1 MICLFHFP
9 SLQPS
14 VDTTF
19 FASMQSFIH
28 TTFEVASMHLH
39 RRKVAS
45 MRLFQNCTGHS
56 TSYTMGTYTGLCG
69 EVRCLNN
76 KFCRISPLSYTRR
89 NMFVGRLGTG
99 RFIVELKS
107 VICRKMHI
115 KFSLLCSCY
124 EMSWSCHKHPKFF
137 CLLARFELALTCPSA
152 SPSSLASLDENQQLH
167 NL

>member
-1 MICLFHFP
+1 MFSVRRGELRVRVP
-9 SLQPS
+9 SPPRGKKGYAGS
-14 VDTTF
+14 AF
-19 FASMQSFIH
+19 RIRARC
-28 TTFEVASMHLH
+28 A
-39 RRKVAS
+39 
-45 MRLFQNCTGHS
+45 MRDHIPWVR
-56 TSYTMGTYTGLCG
+56 TYMGLCG

-137 CLLARFELALTCPSA
+137 CLLARFELALTCPSP
-152 SPSSLASLDENQQLH
+152 SPLASLDEKQQLH

>member
-1 MICLFHFP
+1 MCCTKAAIYHVFSSARRATCPCSIATQGQERICRP
-9 SLQPS
+9 
-14 VDTTF
+14 
-19 FASMQSFIH
+19 
-28 TTFEVASMHLH
+28 
-39 RRKVAS
+39 
-45 MRLFQNCTGHS
+45 RLPYSCPMCDARP
-56 TSYTMGTYTGLCG
+56 YTMGTYMGLCG

-152 SPSSLASLDENQQLH
+152 SPSSLASLDV
-167 NL
+167 

>member
-9 SLQPS
+9 SLQPC

-56 TSYTMGTYTGLCG
+56 TLSVCAEELLLDIVCTLTLTITMHDGA
-69 EVRCLNN
+69 V
-76 KFCRISPLSYTRR
+76 
-89 NMFVGRLGTG
+89 M
-99 RFIVELKS
+99 
-107 VICRKMHI
+107 
-115 KFSLLCSCY
+115 
-124 EMSWSCHKHPKFF
+124 
-137 CLLARFELALTCPSA
+137 
-152 SPSSLASLDENQQLH
+152 
-167 NL
+167 

>member
-56 TSYTMGTYTGLCG
+56 TYRVMKG
-69 EVRCLNN
+69 EP
-76 KFCRISPLSYTRR
+76 FSW
-89 NMFVGRLGTG
+89 VGRTG
-99 RFIVELKS
+99 PPS
-107 VICRKMHI
+107 VMDVWKESLPTVIATYHVSMH
-115 KFSLLCSCY
+115 
-124 EMSWSCHKHPKFF
+124 
-137 CLLARFELALTCPSA
+137 RG
-152 SPSSLASLDENQQLH
+152 SSG
-167 NL
+167 